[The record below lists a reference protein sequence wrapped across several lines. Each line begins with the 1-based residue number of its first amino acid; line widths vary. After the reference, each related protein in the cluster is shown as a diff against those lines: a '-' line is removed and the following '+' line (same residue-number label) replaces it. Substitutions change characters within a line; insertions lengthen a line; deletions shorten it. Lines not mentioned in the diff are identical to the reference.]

1 MRRWTGAIS
10 PPSTRN
16 AREPH
21 RAAAMTSAIFLSV
34 RDKATRLPGK
44 ITAPICGRRA
54 IEHLIDRLKC
64 ARRPDMVVMTT
75 SVHPGDSG
83 LVDIAAREGI
93 RAFRGSEDDKL
104 LRYLDAA
111 REFGVEFCVVV
122 DGDDLFA
129 DPTIIDRIVDSY
141 EASKADYIICDGLPI
156 GVTGFGVRIAALQEV
171 VDTKAESDTEV
182 WGGYFANNPRFKCVF
197 LDPPPRWNHPEWRMT
212 LDYPEDL
219 AFFTAVIEALYEPG
233 RVFGFD
239 AIVDLLERRP
249 DIAALNAGVRDKYE
263 ANLRK
268 AAPVA
273 FKDGA

>member
-1 MRRWTGAIS
+1 MQ
-10 PPSTRN
+10 PSHTDV
-16 AREPH
+16 
-21 RAAAMTSAIFLSV
+21 TSKSAIFLSV

-64 ARRPDMVVMTT
+64 TKRPDMVVMTT
-75 SVHPGDSG
+75 SVHPDDSD
-83 LVDIAAREGI
+83 LVEIAKKEGI
-93 RAFRGSEDDKL
+93 LAFRGSEEDKL

-129 DPTIIDRIVDSY
+129 DPTVIDRIVDDY
-141 EASKADYIICDGLPI
+141 ETSGADYIIVDGLPI
-156 GVTGFGVRIAALQEV
+156 GVTGFGVRITALQEV

-182 WGGYFANNPRFKCVF
+182 WGGYFANNPKFNCRF
-197 LDPPPRWNHPEWRMT
+197 LEPPKRWNRPDWRMT

-219 AFFTAVIEALYEPG
+219 AFFTAVIEALYKPG

-239 AIVDLLERRP
+239 EIVELLERRP
-249 DIAALNAGVRDKYE
+249 DVAALNAGVREKYE
-263 ANLRK
+263 ANLKK
-268 AAPVA
+268 AASVA
-273 FKDGA
+273 FKEGA